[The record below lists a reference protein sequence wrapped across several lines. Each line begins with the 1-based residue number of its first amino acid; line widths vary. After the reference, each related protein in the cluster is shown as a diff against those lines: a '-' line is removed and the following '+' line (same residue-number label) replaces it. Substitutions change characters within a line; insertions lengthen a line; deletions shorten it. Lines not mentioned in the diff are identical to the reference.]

1 VTAVIR
7 ILIVEDE
14 KPISDLIRMNLFEAG
29 YFCDCAFDGM
39 AAINMLD
46 ENKYDLILLDILL
59 PEVDGYEIMKYV
71 RPLDVPVIFLTAKAS
86 VDDRVK
92 GLKLGADDYL
102 VKPFEIVE
110 LLARVEAVLRRYNLS
125 QSIIEIGGLTID
137 TKARTVKKENLE
149 ILLTKKEYELLIF
162 FISNRNIALFR
173 DKIYEKI
180 WESDY
185 MGDSRTV
192 DLHIQR
198 LRKKLGWEQLIKA
211 VYKVGYRL
219 EINQ

>member
-1 VTAVIR
+1 MIR

-14 KPISDLIRMNLFEAG
+14 KAISDLIRMNLFEAG

-39 AAINMLD
+39 TAVNMLD
-46 ENKYDLILLDILL
+46 ENEYDLILLDILL
-59 PEVDGYEIMKYV
+59 PEVDGYEVMEYV
-71 RPLDVPVIFLTAKAS
+71 KPLDIPVIFLTAKAS

-102 VKPFEIVE
+102 VKPFEIIE

-125 QSIIEIGGLTID
+125 QSIIEIGGLTVD

-149 ILLTKKEYELLIF
+149 IPLTKKEYELLIF
-162 FISNRNIALFR
+162 FIDNKNIALFR
-173 DKIYEKI
+173 EKIYEKI
-180 WESDY
+180 WGGDY

-192 DLHIQR
+192 DLHVQR
-198 LRKKLGWEQLIKA
+198 LRKKLGWEQLITA

>member
-1 VTAVIR
+1 MIR

-14 KPISDLIRMNLFEAG
+14 KPISDLIRINLFEAG

-39 AAINMLD
+39 TAVNMLD

-59 PEVDGYEIMKYV
+59 PEVDGYEVMEYV
-71 RPLDVPVIFLTAKAS
+71 RPLGVPVIFLTAKAS

-125 QSIIEIGGLTID
+125 QSIIQISDLTID
-137 TKARTVKKENLE
+137 TGARIVKQGNHE
-149 ILLTKKEYELLIF
+149 ISLTKKEYELLIF
-162 FISNRNIALFR
+162 FIDNKNIALFR

-180 WESDY
+180 WGGDF

-192 DLHIQR
+192 DLHVQR
-198 LRKKLGWEQLIKA
+198 LRKKLGWEQLITA

>member
-1 VTAVIR
+1 MSVIR

-14 KPISDLIRMNLFEAG
+14 KPISDLIRINLFEAG

-39 AAINMLD
+39 TAVNMLD

-59 PEVDGYEIMKYV
+59 PEVDGYEVMEYV
-71 RPLDVPVIFLTAKAS
+71 RPLGVPVIFLTAKAS

-125 QSIIEIGGLTID
+125 QSIIQISDLTID
-137 TKARTVKKENLE
+137 TGARIVKQGNHE
-149 ILLTKKEYELLIF
+149 ISLTKKEYELLIF
-162 FISNRNIALFR
+162 FIDNKNIALFR

-180 WESDY
+180 WGGDF

-192 DLHIQR
+192 DLHVQR
-198 LRKKLGWEQLIKA
+198 LRKKLGWEQLITA

>member
-1 VTAVIR
+1 MIR

-29 YFCDCAFDGM
+29 YFCNCAFDGM
-39 AAINMLD
+39 TAVNMLD

-59 PEVDGYEIMKYV
+59 PEVDGYEVMEYV
-71 RPLDVPVIFLTAKAS
+71 KPLDIPVIFLTAKAS
-86 VDDRVK
+86 VEERVK

-137 TKARTVKKENLE
+137 TKARTVKKENFE

-162 FISNRNIALFR
+162 FISNKNIALFR

-180 WESDY
+180 WGGDY
-185 MGDSRTV
+185 MGNSRTV
-192 DLHIQR
+192 DLHVQR
-198 LRKKLGWEQLIKA
+198 LRKKIGWEQLITA